1 MLASTTGIAC
11 KMACWLL
18 TIARLQSLNKEEVM
32 VMTVE
37 EEEEEVAMLES
48 RRRTKSGTCDTREFM
63 REFIIFVF
71 L

>member
-48 RRRTKSGTCDTREFM
+48 RRRTKSGICDSYSRIYDFC
-63 REFIIFVF
+63 FY
-71 L
+71 LN